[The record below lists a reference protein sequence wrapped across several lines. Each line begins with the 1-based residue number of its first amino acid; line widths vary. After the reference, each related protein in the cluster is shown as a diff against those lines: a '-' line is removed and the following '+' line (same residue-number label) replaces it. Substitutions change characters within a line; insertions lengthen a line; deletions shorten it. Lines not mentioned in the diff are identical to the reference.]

1 MWLVSVYGELKR
13 LSERTLSQAG
23 LLSRA
28 TASNSCRE
36 DIGLTKLS
44 PDSTLYRKVAERRGI
59 LLPAYLKSN
68 EIFNASKSICEVSPF
83 PSNLKQIPLVFVI
96 ESTRKYWSFL

>member
-1 MWLVSVYGELKR
+1 MWLVMVYRELEQ

-36 DIGLTKLS
+36 DIGLMKLLS
-44 PDSTLYRKVAERRGI
+44 GSTLYRKVAERRGI
-59 LLPAYLKSN
+59 LPSSFFLDYRD
-68 EIFNASKSICEVSPF
+68 ETSPETLLR
-83 PSNLKQIPLVFVI
+83 SSHKWRTIGV
-96 ESTRKYWSFL
+96 